1 MSENIMNEDI
11 RRSKIYSYFYG
22 KNTVFQQFLIVVGVV
37 IAFFSNCFAT
47 NQHARLIKLEEEYES
62 KKDVAEAY
70 YDDYQSLYS
79 QYYYDFDIEFEEKVP
94 VSDNDKLYEQ
104 KYSYNNAL
112 EMFQEARSDAD
123 SSFVKYYRAIY
134 GTAPD
139 YRDSSESYSSYASLY
154 DDDVYYCYEDYAGGL
169 NLFVILGG
177 LVVVA
182 GLIWIGIKKIFPNK
196 KEGEEAVD
204 LEVQIRIKEAK
215 SEALN
220 KLNIVA
226 EQIEK
231 VEPVLLCGIANQDNN
246 AAVLRRGLLSKLI
259 QSIAKLFISI
269 EPLLLSAVVGGAVYF
284 LTYKAAENNLFYVAL
299 VVSLLIA
306 GVIGFFLFKK
316 FEVKSFVSM
325 RTLRK
330 LEKIDPKLIVKLG
343 SDDCIR
349 VSLPAITVYMFGN
362 EQLYMYYQYIDIV
375 TGKVFCD
382 GVQEYFYEDIVA
394 VTSEQKIKKVYKR
407 GGCLN
412 LRLIPLDY
420 LKESIQ
426 VITSGCRR
434 TETYIVPVGSSLLDT
449 RFIGMRNLI
458 REKKME
464 K

>member
-1 MSENIMNEDI
+1 MNEEI

-22 KNTVFQQFLIVVGVV
+22 KNTVFQQFLIVVGIV
-37 IAFFSNCFAT
+37 IALFSNCFVT
-47 NQHARLIKLEEEYES
+47 NQHAKIDKLEERYEFEKDYAEECYEEYRSLYNE
-62 KKDVAEAY
+62 Y
-70 YDDYQSLYS
+70 YDD
-79 QYYYDFDIEFEEKVP
+79 FDVEFEEAATISV
-94 VSDNDKLYEQ
+94 NDKFSEE
-104 KYSYNNAL
+104 KNDYNYAL
-112 EMFQEARSDAD
+112 ENYQEAKNDAD
-123 SSFVKYYRAIY
+123 SAYVKYYQAAY
-134 GTAPD
+134 GATPEEKGDSYDD
-139 YRDSSESYSSYASLY
+139 YYDYDSYGSMYSGSSYVSRSTSHGAIVWY
-154 DDDVYYCYEDYAGGL
+154 
-169 NLFVILGG
+169 ILGG
-177 LVVVA
+177 GINLA
-182 GLIWIGIKKIFPNK
+182 GLVWIGIKKIFPNK

-204 LEVQIRIKEAK
+204 LEVQIRMREAK

-246 AAVLRRGLLSKLI
+246 VAVLRRGLLSKLI
-259 QSIAKLFISI
+259 QSVAKLFISI
-269 EPLLLSAVVGGAVYF
+269 EPLLLSALGGCAIF
-284 LTYKAAENNLFYVAL
+284 GLTNIAAENNLFYVAL

-316 FEVKSFVSM
+316 FEVESFVSM

-349 VSLPAITVYMFGN
+349 VSLPAITVYMFSN

-412 LRLIPLDY
+412 LRLTPIDY

-426 VITSGCRR
+426 VITSGCQR
-434 TETYIVPVGSSLLDT
+434 TESYIVPVGSSLLDT